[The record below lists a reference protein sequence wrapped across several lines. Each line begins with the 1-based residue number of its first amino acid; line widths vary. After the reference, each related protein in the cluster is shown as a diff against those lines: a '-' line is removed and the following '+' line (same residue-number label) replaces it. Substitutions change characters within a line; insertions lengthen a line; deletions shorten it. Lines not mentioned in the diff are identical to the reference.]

1 MDDKRN
7 YKRVPVNAIMMYQA
21 KKFPNASME
30 DLYKIGTPLSVD
42 ISHGGLKMTTD
53 QEIKN
58 DVQLHIV
65 LSIVNTNIPIELTGK
80 VIWCKDSETKGHY
93 DIGVEFIEFDDESKK
108 KLIEDFIEKE

>member
-1 MDDKRN
+1 MEKEEIREKTISGIRWT
-7 YKRVPVNAIMMYQA
+7 YITTLLA
-21 KKFPNASME
+21 KGLYPIIGIDGLFPALKELSESME

-65 LSIVNTNIPIELTGK
+65 LSIVSIVRL
-80 VIWCKDSETKGHY
+80 
-93 DIGVEFIEFDDESKK
+93 
-108 KLIEDFIEKE
+108 